1 MESNRQHEIKWRLN
15 YGSVLTMYKFLSS
28 SLEVSEFWCHE
39 NKNSIEQMAAKNL
52 NTKRHLK
59 IEMWNQR
66 IVNESNRM
74 VIVRSRLT
82 ENSINS
88 YTPIAYGTLVPG

>member
-1 MESNRQHEIKWRLN
+1 
-15 YGSVLTMYKFLSS
+15 
-28 SLEVSEFWCHE
+28 
-39 NKNSIEQMAAKNL
+39 MAAKNL